1 MILLSGHSLTPARK
15 VPLESM
21 QLTIKERDS
30 TATMVPADM
39 TGIGVNSWLK
49 DDTNPGNGIVWR
61 VKSIRQAYNSETT
74 TVQLEHAIGILKD
87 TILFGDITTAK
98 LAGKSGAEE
107 VTAKKAMQYILGK
120 TSDWT
125 LGTFDYTDSN
135 PYKFDGDSLFDA
147 IETISDSLDDPVW
160 TYDFS
165 SYPFKLNITKRNTAV
180 ASELRANRNLKTIS
194 RSVDRS
200 GMYTR
205 FYPIGANDLHIDGD
219 YVDRNTAAYGVVAH
233 VETDQSLNTKKE
245 LKRWANQRLKR
256 HAEPV
261 VTIDVEGFELAD
273 ATGEALDRL
282 TINRVCRI
290 PLPEFGTTIQEK
302 ITALNYPDKV
312 KQPEVVKVTMAN
324 NRTDV
329 TRIISDAIKRSGKGS
344 RTSTK
349 KGAEDRAWMEDTN
362 DHVAMCAKGIIG
374 TDAQGNPNWER
385 LSKIVVDGTGIHQS
399 VQSVQN
405 GLVNAES
412 RIDQTERSIN
422 MTVQAVGS
430 NGRVTA
436 ASIMTAINNDES
448 TIRISADKI
457 FLEGNVSLNSV
468 LKVMSNTATFTG
480 LVQFG
485 TDAAT
490 RIRIGSGYVS
500 TPNLRIGS
508 GTSIHMVD
516 YYIMNTMVK
525 EASVSGNTLTL
536 KRFDGTTINFSRA
549 ITSWDFG
556 WSNGTLTVTVQP
568 GSQKTPDSVKR
579 TLTKG
584 TASRSGTTINVPIR
598 AQYGSSGQYTES
610 TGWNCSIN
618 VANVFNDMGITQAR
632 AYVTAT
638 GTVQYYGKL
647 YYYDAS
653 SSSYKEAS
661 SSSKYWYYSDT
672 NRSGSNTVYY

>member
-1 MILLSGHSLTPARK
+1 
-15 VPLESM
+15 
-21 QLTIKERDS
+21 
-30 TATMVPADM
+30 
-39 TGIGVNSWLK
+39 
-49 DDTNPGNGIVWR
+49 
-61 VKSIRQAYNSETT
+61 
-74 TVQLEHAIGILKD
+74 
-87 TILFGDITTAK
+87 
-98 LAGKSGAEE
+98 
-107 VTAKKAMQYILGK
+107 
-120 TSDWT
+120 
-125 LGTFDYTDSN
+125 
-135 PYKFDGDSLFDA
+135 
-147 IETISDSLDDPVW
+147 
-160 TYDFS
+160 
-165 SYPFKLNITKRNTAV
+165 
-180 ASELRANRNLKTIS
+180 
-194 RSVDRS
+194 
-200 GMYTR
+200 
-205 FYPIGANDLHIDGD
+205 
-219 YVDRNTAAYGVVAH
+219 
-233 VETDQSLNTKKE
+233 
-245 LKRWANQRLKR
+245 
-256 HAEPV
+256 
-261 VTIDVEGFELAD
+261 
-273 ATGEALDRL
+273 
-282 TINRVCRI
+282 
-290 PLPEFGTTIQEK
+290 
-302 ITALNYPDKV
+302 
-312 KQPEVVKVTMAN
+312 
-324 NRTDV
+324 
-329 TRIISDAIKRSGKGS
+329 
-344 RTSTK
+344 
-349 KGAEDRAWMEDTN
+349 MEDTN

-490 RIRIGSGYVS
+490 RIRIGQGYLS
-500 TPNLRIGS
+500 APNLRIGS
-508 GTSIHMVD
+508 GTSIHQLD
-516 YYIMNTMVK
+516 YNIMNTMVR
-525 EASVSGNTLTL
+525 EASLSGNTLTL

-661 SSSKYWYYSDT
+661 SSSQYWYYSST